1 MHCFSVHLPQEEV
14 VSVPPSGGC
23 GYTVINF
30 NTSAQTLRC
39 IASLAECQDP
49 PQWIYVLDN
58 ASTVDQFEALQTGL
72 APAHQTE
79 IRLFRSDINTGFAR
93 GSNLLIE
100 QLMLLPEC
108 KFVGLLNNDAVAMP
122 LLVTELKK
130 AISQQPG
137 YAMAGAR
144 MHKLSNPTEVD
155 TLGISL
161 YRSLMPADR
170 HELIDIYLG
179 PTGGCAL
186 FTVAFLN
193 DVFEMSGYIFDERF
207 FCYCE
212 DTDLVLR
219 GRLMGHQAIFVDQL
233 LALHEGQA
241 SSMTDG
247 NNFIAYHGLRNVIW
261 MQLKLLPVSIFIRY
275 LPWLLIAH
283 LATLAR
289 YLLTMRAKLLLNI
302 WRDALTL
309 TASLRTEHYQL
320 HHKSKYNTDRFSKLI
335 TRRFYRADYLKSIL
349 LKNNQNCRAKFI
361 KFQNK

>member
-1 MHCFSVHLPQEEV
+1 MHCVSVHLPLKKV

-30 NTSAQTLRC
+30 NTSAQTLLC
-39 IASLAECQDP
+39 VASLVACQGP
-49 PQWIYVLDN
+49 PDWIFVLDN
-58 ASTVDQFEALQTGL
+58 ASTIEQFEALQAGL
-72 APAHQTE
+72 APALQTE

-100 QLMLLPEC
+100 QLMLLPGC

-122 LLVTELKK
+122 LLVSELKK
-130 AISQQPG
+130 AISRQPG

-144 MHKLSNPTEVD
+144 MHKLSDPTVVD

-170 HELIDIYLG
+170 HELCDTYVG

-186 FTVAFLN
+186 FTVAFLKN
-193 DVFEMSGYIFDERF
+193 VFEISGYIFDERF

-219 GRLMGHQAIFVDQL
+219 GRLLGYQAIFVDQL
-233 LALHEGQA
+233 LALHEGQT
-241 SSMTDG
+241 SSGKAG

-261 MQLKLLPVSIFIRY
+261 MHLKLLPLSIVIRY
-275 LPWLLIAH
+275 LPWLLTAH
-283 LATLAR
+283 LATMSR
-289 YLLTMRAKLLLNI
+289 YMVTGRIRLLVSI
-302 WRDALTL
+302 WRDAMLL
-309 TASLRTEHYQL
+309 ALAVRNEHHRLRSQPSYD
-320 HHKSKYNTDRFSKLI
+320 TDRLI
-335 TRRFYRADYLKSIL
+335 GLVTRRFYRAGYLSTVL
-349 LKNNQNCRAKFI
+349 RSVRRTPTTPHAHTTS
-361 KFQNK
+361 